1 MEEDIRIYFKCQIM
15 PPLYACMLIYLTQ
28 LWERLLGGIEY
39 NDIKKLHPVSGIVF
53 LKPAL
58 ILDYVRVQRCAKQ

>member
-15 PPLYACMLIYLTQ
+15 PPLFFYACMLIYLTQ

-39 NDIKKLHPVSGIVF
+39 YDIKKLHPVSRIIF

-58 ILDYVRVQRCAKQ
+58 ILD